1 MCTGAVNV
9 PRSPLP
15 LPPPFSVPLL
25 GELMTLMRLE
35 PRRFTDFCTA
45 VPLINFHALLKL
57 LVSHSLSAPPSLSLL
72 PSTRSIIR
80 QYFLEECQPDC
91 SSPWTPSSS
100 KPSVFSH
107 PLPSLNHI
115 HLLYLPPV
123 PHPSPVIQTHVVCNH
138 PLMSKVRPKEK
149 FSAAERWAISP

>member
-57 LVSHSLSAPPSLSLL
+57 LVSHSLSAPPLS
-72 PSTRSIIR
+72 
-80 QYFLEECQPDC
+80 
-91 SSPWTPSSS
+91 PSSLHALYHS
-100 KPSVFSH
+100 SILPRGMSARLLIPLDPLLLKPSVFSH
-107 PLPSLNHI
+107 PLPSLTTFI
-115 HLLYLPPV
+115 CISTPC

-138 PLMSKVRPKEK
+138 PLTKVRPKEK